1 MLTSAPSVKQTLRRI
16 HIDLMKKLYRTVL
29 YALTAVLL
37 LTGAK
42 CAFVATSGGGGGGS
56 DNNDKNNS
64 TIVVVS
70 DGQFIDGPV
79 EGLRYVSGELSG
91 NTGRQGEFQY
101 EQDQPVRF
109 YIGDILL
116 GEATRGK
123 PVITPLDLVENGTID
138 TPAVINIARLLQS
151 LDAIPDDGAITLPPI
166 ATGLAA
172 HTAETVATAPG
183 HLDFHDE
190 SAFVNTAS
198 QLVATLTDGY
208 PFTAVLVD
216 ADTARRH
223 LAGSLA
229 AAGIPH

>member
-1 MLTSAPSVKQTLRRI
+1 
-16 HIDLMKKLYRTVL
+16 MKTHYRTIL
-29 YALTAVLL
+29 AALTALLL
-37 LTGAK
+37 LTGAR

-56 DNNDKNNS
+56 GDNDKDNS
-64 TIVVVS
+64 TIVVVNE
-70 DGQFIDGPV
+70 GQFIDGPV
-79 EGLRYVSGELSG
+79 EGLRYVSGGLSG
-91 NTGRQGEFQY
+91 TTGRQGEFEYQ
-101 EQDQPVRF
+101 QGQPVRF

-116 GEATRGK
+116 GEARRGK
-123 PVITPLDLVENGTID
+123 SVITPLDLVENGTID

-151 LDAIPDDGAITLPPI
+151 LDAIPDDAAITIPPPSS
-166 ATGLAA
+166 GLAT
-172 HTAETVATAPG
+172 HTAESVATAAV
-183 HLDFHDE
+183 HMDFHDE
-190 SAFVNTAS
+190 TRFVNAAS

>member
-1 MLTSAPSVKQTLRRI
+1 
-16 HIDLMKKLYRTVL
+16 MKTHYRTIL
-29 YALTAVLL
+29 AALTALLL
-37 LTGAK
+37 LTGAR

-56 DNNDKNNS
+56 GDNDKDNS
-64 TIVVVS
+64 TIVVVNE
-70 DGQFIDGPV
+70 GQFIDGPV
-79 EGLRYVSGELSG
+79 EGLRYVSGGLSG
-91 NTGRQGEFQY
+91 TTGRQGEFEY
-101 EQDQPVRF
+101 EQGQPVRF

-116 GEATRGK
+116 GEARRGK
-123 PVITPLDLVENGTID
+123 SVITPLDLVENGTID

-151 LDAIPDDGAITLPPI
+151 LDAIPDDAAITIPPPSS
-166 ATGLAA
+166 GLAT
-172 HTAETVATAPG
+172 HTAESVATAAV
-183 HLDFHDE
+183 HMDFHDE
-190 SAFVNTAS
+190 TRFVNAAS